1 MFRRAFGSVPRHH
14 VIRSPANLRKFFSIA
29 ESEVQVPVPER
40 DGCVFVDSVFP
51 VLLGKFDLR
60 RYFVAPQK
68 DTLLTNLQKKL
79 SNVKTHDLRILSV
92 DPHLKDGG
100 VFVKFKYKA
109 SGAEEPALNVIEESL
124 RQEARMNGGI
134 ATWLGP
140 RTPNV
145 WLVKGS
151 PWTEDVLHPGY
162 SRYLLKGLTCQ
173 KRLYT
178 DFSDYMDMTSSQP
191 YGRIEELTQPTPV
204 PAGMQRFSTIHFNR
218 IHSATVARNVIYGLQ
233 VPTSGG
239 PTRLRISYTSPIE
252 AHVIRDWITNHP
264 KIFLPVLFFLLG
276 TLTYTIFDPIRILMV
291 EAKLLDW
298 FDLKE
303 FKVYKWLRANTL
315 ERIYSKSEAP
325 PVDKQIWKERED
337 AERAIQTYLSDLP
350 STVTFVHGPQG
361 SGKSTMIASALKSA
375 ERKSLV
381 IDCRELSKA
390 SSDAQLVAGLA
401 KQTGYWPIFSFLN
414 SLNNLIDLA
423 SVGVIGQKA
432 GLSRSVDEQLQQILD
447 TVALALRNVSDKQH
461 KAITKKIKAK
471 ERERPT
477 DQLDKKA
484 SQREESLNEKANT
497 PPDADQK
504 QAQKPSLTDSGRK
517 KENEGNE
524 IQAVEAL
531 PIVVIRN
538 FAGKTAREDLLNGLA
553 QWAAKLAE
561 NQIAH
566 VIVISDNRENSKK
579 VAKALQSKPLN
590 FVALYDADETSAL
603 AFVQEKLHEADVD
616 VTLSREEKTYV
627 QRLGGRS
634 VDLESLINK
643 VRSGMG
649 VKEAVED
656 IVNRGVGELRKN
668 AFGDDAEDAKNF
680 PWTRGQAWTLL
691 NLLSRNPEA
700 IDYPFKG
707 DESPLRSM
715 EHAELITI
723 ATRDG
728 LPTVIR
734 PGKPVYRWVFERLV
748 NGITIYT
755 LIHLHSF
762 TYGLSDPIFRATQEI
777 EFNNR
782 LVSIAETTI
791 QSCEEELLKLVE
803 IGKNGP
809 STWLTEDPS
818 SRRSRYLL
826 KKMMESERKLEA
838 LERKNA
844 ELKKTLS

>member
-1 MFRRAFGSVPRHH
+1 MFRRALRSVPRHH
-14 VIRSPANLRKFFSIA
+14 VIRSPGNFRNFFSLT

-92 DPHLKDGG
+92 EPHPKDGG

-151 PWTEDVLHPGY
+151 PWTEDIIGR
-162 SRYLLKGLTCQ
+162 SASGILKVSFEGPDVPEETLY
-173 KRLYT
+173 RL
-178 DFSDYMDMTSSQP
+178 FRP
-191 YGRIEELTQPTPV
+191 YGRIEEVIQPTPV

-239 PTRLRISYTSPIE
+239 PTRLRISYASPIE
-252 AHVIRDWITNHP
+252 AHIIRDWITNHP
-264 KIFLPVLFFLLG
+264 KIFLPILFFLLG
-276 TLTYTIFDPIRILMV
+276 TLTYTIFDPIRIHMV

-315 ERIYSKSEAP
+315 ERIYSKSEALP
-325 PVDKQIWKERED
+325 AEKQIWKERED
-337 AERAIQTYLSDLP
+337 AERAIQAYLSDLP

-361 SGKSTMIASALKSA
+361 SGKNTMIASALKSA

-461 KAITKKIKAK
+461 KAITKKMKAK

-477 DQLDKKA
+477 DQLDKKKA
-484 SQREESLNEKANT
+484 NQREESPNEKANA

-504 QAQKPSLTDSGRK
+504 QAQKTSLTDPGRK
-517 KENEGNE
+517 KENEGND

-691 NLLSRNPEA
+691 NLLSRNPEVPYHQ
-700 IDYPFKG
+700 ILVDYPFKG

-748 NGITIYT
+748 N
-755 LIHLHSF
+755 
-762 TYGLSDPIFRATQEI
+762 DPIFRATQEI

-809 STWLTEDPS
+809 SSWLTEDPS
-818 SRRSRYLL
+818 SRRSQYLL
-826 KKMMESERKLEA
+826 KKMMESERKLEV

-844 ELKKTLS
+844 ELKKTLSKLS

>member
-14 VIRSPANLRKFFSIA
+14 VIRSPANFRNFFSVT

-92 DPHLKDGG
+92 DPHPKDGG

-151 PWTEDVLHPGY
+151 PWTEDIIGR
-162 SRYLLKGLTCQ
+162 SASGILKVSFEGPDVPEETLY
-173 KRLYT
+173 RL
-178 DFSDYMDMTSSQP
+178 FRP
-191 YGRIEELTQPTPV
+191 YGRIEEVTQPTPV

-239 PTRLRISYTSPIE
+239 PTRLRISYASPIE
-252 AHVIRDWITNHP
+252 AHIIRDWITNHP
-264 KIFLPVLFFLLG
+264 KIFLPILFFLLG

-315 ERIYSKSEAP
+315 ERIYSKSEAL

-337 AERAIQTYLSDLP
+337 AERAIQAYLSDLP

-461 KAITKKIKAK
+461 KAVTKKIKAK

-477 DQLDKKA
+477 DQLDKKKA
-484 SQREESLNEKANT
+484 SQREESLNEKANV

-691 NLLSRNPEA
+691 NLLSRNPEVPYHQ
-700 IDYPFKG
+700 ILVDYPFKG

-748 NGITIYT
+748 N
-755 LIHLHSF
+755 
-762 TYGLSDPIFRATQEI
+762 DPIFRATQEI

-844 ELKKTLS
+844 ELKKTLSKLS

>member
-1 MFRRAFGSVPRHH
+1 MSSFFSELLASNLFMFRRAFRSVPRHH
-14 VIRSPANLRKFFSIA
+14 VIRSPGNFRNFFSLT

-92 DPHLKDGG
+92 EPHPKDGG

-151 PWTEDVLHPGY
+151 PWTEDIIGR
-162 SRYLLKGLTCQ
+162 SASGILKVSFEGPDVPEETLY
-173 KRLYT
+173 RL
-178 DFSDYMDMTSSQP
+178 FRP
-191 YGRIEELTQPTPV
+191 YGRIEEVIQPTPV

-239 PTRLRISYTSPIE
+239 PTRLRISYASPIE
-252 AHVIRDWITNHP
+252 AHIIRDWITNHP
-264 KIFLPVLFFLLG
+264 KIFLPILFFLLG

-315 ERIYSKSEAP
+315 ERIYSKSEALP
-325 PVDKQIWKERED
+325 ADKQIWKERED
-337 AERAIQTYLSDLP
+337 AERAIQAYLSDLP

-361 SGKSTMIASALKSA
+361 SGKSTMIASALESA

-461 KAITKKIKAK
+461 KAITKQIKAK

-477 DQLDKKA
+477 DQLDKKKA
-484 SQREESLNEKANT
+484 SQREESLNEKADD
-497 PPDADQK
+497 P
-504 QAQKPSLTDSGRK
+504 GRK
-517 KENEGNE
+517 KENEAND

-691 NLLSRNPEA
+691 NLLSRNPEVPYHQ
-700 IDYPFKG
+700 ILVDYPFKG

-748 NGITIYT
+748 N
-755 LIHLHSF
+755 
-762 TYGLSDPIFRATQEI
+762 DPIFRATQEI

-791 QSCEEELLKLVE
+791 HSCEEELLKLVE

-809 STWLTEDPS
+809 SSWLTEDPS
-818 SRRSRYLL
+818 SRRSQYLL
-826 KKMMESERKLEA
+826 KKMMESERKLEV

-844 ELKKTLS
+844 ELKKTLSKLS

>member
-14 VIRSPANLRKFFSIA
+14 VLRSPANFRKFFSIT
-29 ESEVQVPVPER
+29 EPEVQVPVPER
-40 DGCVFVDSVFP
+40 DGCVFVDSIFP
-51 VLLGKFDLR
+51 VLLGRFDLR

-92 DPHLKDGG
+92 DPHPKDGG
-100 VFVKFKYKA
+100 VFVKFKYRA

-151 PWTEDVLHPGY
+151 PWTEDIIGR
-162 SRYLLKGLTCQ
+162 SASGILKVSFEGPDVPEETLY
-173 KRLYT
+173 RL
-178 DFSDYMDMTSSQP
+178 FRP

-204 PAGMQRFSTIHFNR
+204 PAGMQRFSTIYFNR

-239 PTRLRISYTSPIE
+239 LTRLRISYTSPIE
-252 AHVIRDWITNHP
+252 AHIIRDWITNHP
-264 KIFLPVLFFLLG
+264 RIFLPVLFFLLG

-315 ERIYSKSEAP
+315 ERIYSKSEALP
-325 PVDKQIWKERED
+325 ADKQIWKERED
-337 AERAIQTYLSDLP
+337 AERAIQAYLSDLP

-423 SVGVIGQKA
+423 SVGLIGQKA

-447 TVALALRNVSDKQH
+447 TVAVALRNVNDKQY

-471 ERERPT
+471 ERGKPT
-477 DQLDKKA
+477 DQLDKKKA
-484 SQREESLNEKANT
+484 SQSDESLIEKAIA
-497 PPDADQK
+497 PPDADQE
-504 QAQKPSLTDSGRK
+504 QAQKTSLTDSGRK

-590 FVALYDADETSAL
+590 FVALYDADEISAL

-616 VTLSREEKTYV
+616 VTLSQEERTYV

-691 NLLSRNPEA
+691 NLLSRNPEVPYHQ
-700 IDYPFKG
+700 ILVDYPFKG

-748 NGITIYT
+748 N
-755 LIHLHSF
+755 
-762 TYGLSDPIFRATQEI
+762 DPIFKATQEI

-803 IGKNGP
+803 IGKNAP
-809 STWLTEDPS
+809 STWLSEDPS
-818 SRRSRYLL
+818 SRRSQYLL
-826 KKMMESERKLEA
+826 KKMMESERKLEV
-838 LERKNA
+838 LERKNT
-844 ELKKTLS
+844 ELKKTLSKLS

>member
-14 VIRSPANLRKFFSIA
+14 VIRSPANLRKFLSIA

-151 PWTEDVLHPGY
+151 PWTEDIIGR
-162 SRYLLKGLTCQ
+162 SASGILKVSFEGPDVPEETLY
-173 KRLYT
+173 RL
-178 DFSDYMDMTSSQP
+178 FRP

-477 DQLDKKA
+477 DQLDKKKA

-691 NLLSRNPEA
+691 NLLSRNPEVPYHQ
-700 IDYPFKG
+700 ILVDYPFKG

-748 NGITIYT
+748 N
-755 LIHLHSF
+755 
-762 TYGLSDPIFRATQEI
+762 DPIFRATQEI

-844 ELKKTLS
+844 ELKKTLSKLS

>member
-1 MFRRAFGSVPRHH
+1 MAF
-14 VIRSPANLRKFFSIA
+14 LK
-29 ESEVQVPVPER
+29 VPVPER

-151 PWTEDVLHPGY
+151 PWTEDIIGR
-162 SRYLLKGLTCQ
+162 SASGILKVSFEGPDVPEETLY
-173 KRLYT
+173 RL
-178 DFSDYMDMTSSQP
+178 FRP

-691 NLLSRNPEA
+691 NLLSRNPEVPYHQ
-700 IDYPFKG
+700 ILVDYPFKG
-707 DESPLRSM
+707 DDSPLRSM

-728 LPTVIR
+728 LPTIIR

-748 NGITIYT
+748 N
-755 LIHLHSF
+755 
-762 TYGLSDPIFRATQEI
+762 DPIFRATQEI

-844 ELKKTLS
+844 ELKKTLSKLS